1 MPSIDMDPYPSLP
14 AGAAQAA
21 GDDPPRGSYRP
32 RSGARAG
39 TPRAARHG
47 WPQHPIMGPM
57 TTPAVLEPWR
67 CPRCDADRAAE
78 DDFCGRCGARRP
90 RPDAAS
96 APVEAAPQRP
106 ERDGGFPV
114 KRALILNGIVLGA
127 VLAAVVF
134 GSNGGPGT
142 VTFQPAAWR
151 CDGTERAWTA
161 PVPARA
167 LEIRIEWRD
176 GGPEGELRASS
187 TTTRAALE
195 PYRHPGWHLPRHHD
209 GHDGPRVRAGGRRLH
224 DGAAGR
230 GLERAPRLGDRGAGA
245 VGQLTGMSARNLP
258 SRPGYRPSGRFQG
271 R

>member
-1 MPSIDMDPYPSLP
+1 
-14 AGAAQAA
+14 
-21 GDDPPRGSYRP
+21 
-32 RSGARAG
+32 
-39 TPRAARHG
+39 
-47 WPQHPIMGPM
+47 MGPM

-96 APVEAAPQRP
+96 PPVEAASQRP

-127 VLAAVVF
+127 VLVAVVF

-161 PVPARA
+161 PIPARA

-195 PYRHPGWHLPRHHD
+195 PYGTPD
-209 GHDGPRVRAGGRRLH
+209 GTFRVTTTETTAPEC
-224 DGAAGR
+224 
-230 GLERAPRLGDRGAGA
+230 GLEAGDYTMALRDAASNALLASGTVELAP
-245 VGQLTGMSARNLP
+245 
-258 SRPGYRPSGRFQG
+258 
-271 R
+271 